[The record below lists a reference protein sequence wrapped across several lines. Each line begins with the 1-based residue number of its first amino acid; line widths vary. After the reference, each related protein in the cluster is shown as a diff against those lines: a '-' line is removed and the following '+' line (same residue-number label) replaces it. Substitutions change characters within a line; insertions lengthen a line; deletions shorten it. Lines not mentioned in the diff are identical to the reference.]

1 MRGQRGSVV
10 LWFALMAPFLIAMVG
25 LATDA
30 GYLYNRRQHLQD
42 VADDAARTGAER
54 LDTTAYYRRQLII
67 LDPLAA
73 RAAALAYLA
82 EVAPSDAAAV
92 QADPQQV
99 VVTLHEQVPLPFL
112 RAVGITMA
120 TVGAQS
126 VAAPLRNGR

>member
-10 LWFALMAPFLIAMVG
+10 LWFALMAPFLIAAVG

-42 VADDAARTGAER
+42 VADDAARTGAEQI
-54 LDTTAYYRRQLII
+54 DAASYYRRQVVVLA
-67 LDPLAA
+67 PSAA

-82 EVAPSDAAAV
+82 DVAPGAAADV
-92 QADPQQV
+92 QADPQEV
-99 VVTLHEQVPLPFL
+99 AVSLHEQVPLPFL
-112 RAVGITMA
+112 RAVGIASA

-126 VAAPLRNGR
+126 VAAPMRNGR